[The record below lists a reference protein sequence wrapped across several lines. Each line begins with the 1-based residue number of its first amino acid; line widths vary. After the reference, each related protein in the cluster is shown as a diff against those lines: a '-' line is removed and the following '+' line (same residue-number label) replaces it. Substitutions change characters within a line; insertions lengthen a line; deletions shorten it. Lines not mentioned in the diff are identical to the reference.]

1 MLRYGICFGTFPLRD
16 SSYQHFVTSVIALAI
31 VFIAQWGPG
40 LRAEIFTA
48 FGYIRN
54 CSIKLILANLELL
67 ETAKITYLEI
77 GLVVNFFQKNIE
89 EKRRRFT
96 FLTRQIIYSCFRTIY
111 NNNSSYLFFEMM
123 IETSQT
129 ELNLKIS
136 RS

>member
-1 MLRYGICFGTFPLRD
+1 MSEMNFGLREILSLDIRLFQGNFLVFWRD
-16 SSYQHFVTSVIALAI
+16 SRYL
-31 VFIAQWGPG
+31 

-54 CSIKLILANLELL
+54 FSIKLILANLELL

-96 FLTRQIIYSCFRTIY
+96 FLIRQIIYSCFRTIY